1 LREDL
6 KAIKEK
12 DPACPSYAHAL
23 LYMKGFQGVTSYR
36 VAYKM
41 FKSGRMDLAYCLQSR
56 ISVVFNFDLH
66 PCAKIGIG
74 VIFDHATGIVIGE
87 TAVVGDNCSLFHNVT
102 LGNTGKVT
110 GDRHPKLGN
119 GVVVGAGSLILG
131 NIKIGSGTK
140 IGAGS
145 VVVSDLPENVT
156 AVGVP
161 AKIVKRVT
169 PIAKL

>member
-1 LREDL
+1 MREDL

-23 LYMKGFQGVTSYR
+23 LYMKGFHGVTSHR
-36 VAYKM
+36 VAFNL
-41 FKSGRMDLAYCLQSR
+41 FKAGRKDIAYCLQSR
-56 ISVVFNFDLH
+56 ISDVFHLDLH
-66 PCAKIGIG
+66 PCAVIGIG
-74 VIFDHATGIVIGE
+74 VMFDHATGIVIGE

-140 IGAGS
+140 IEAGS
-145 VVVSDLPENVT
+145 TVISDLPENVT
-156 AVGVP
+156 AVGIP
-161 AKIVKRVT
+161 AKIVKRII
-169 PIAKL
+169 P